1 MEDPGSVGPG
11 YRPAERVA
19 GIPARGRAAVAA
31 SILGVLLIGAYFVAA
46 PGGLQPAVGEYLVN
60 AAILGV
66 AFWFPAMRVASV
78 GDVLRQWKGFLLWI
92 LVWTLVWDLAT
103 SGIFLRRELF
113 SEWWVVYPAGL
124 ITLFALIL
132 LHGAVMGRVV
142 RRAAR
147 PPGAPPA

>member
-19 GIPARGRAAVAA
+19 GVPARGRAAVAA
-31 SILGVLLIGAYFVAA
+31 SILGVLLIAAYLVAA
-46 PGGLQPAVGEYLVN
+46 PGGIRPAAGEYLVN
-60 AAILGV
+60 AAVLAV

-78 GDVLRQWKGFLLWI
+78 GDVVRQWMGFALWI
-92 LVWTLVWDLAT
+92 LVWALAWDLAT

-113 SEWWVVYPAGL
+113 SEWWVVYPAAL
-124 ITLFALIL
+124 VTLFGLLL

-142 RRAAR
+142 RRA
-147 PPGAPPA
+147 PGAPGPPPV